1 MPLPEDHPYYK
12 PEDGFATD
20 PNAPRGNERWGARSR
35 AEKEGEHFDLDR
47 ALEGLG
53 GALEVPP
60 GHRSGYVN
68 IVGRPN
74 VGKST
79 LLNALV
85 DERMS
90 IITAKPQTTRHRIL
104 ALVSGPDFQAV
115 FSDTPGLV
123 EEPGYEMQRRMNAS
137 VASAFDDADVV
148 LFVVVPQED
157 YPDDHPLMRRLSQ
170 LRDAEVIV
178 VVNKADTVERAE
190 AERVAEAYRE
200 RLGAARAVAIS
211 ALHRE
216 GTAELRRDVLAGLPE
231 GPAYYPKD
239 QLSDRPE
246 RFFVTEILRERI
258 LEHYRQEI
266 PYAVEP
272 VVERFERGTTSQGKP
287 IARIAV
293 VIYVERDSQK
303 NILIGSGGRDLKAVG
318 RAARERLEAFLGSK
332 VFLETRVKVRAG
344 WRDDEKQLSRFGY
357 E

>member
-1 MPLPEDHPYYK
+1 MSLPKDHPYYK
-12 PEDGFATD
+12 PPLETD
-20 PNAPRGNERWGARSR
+20 RNAPG
-35 AEKEGEHFDLDR
+35 AEKEGEHFDLER

-53 GALEVPP
+53 EPLDVRE

-85 DERMS
+85 GERMS

-115 FSDTPGLV
+115 FSDTPGLI
-123 EEPGYEMQRRMNAS
+123 EEPGYKMQERMNAF
-137 VASAFDDADVV
+137 VASAFEDADVV
-148 LFVVVPQED
+148 LFVVVPQEE
-157 YPDDHPLMRRLSQ
+157 YPDDHPLMRRLAG
-170 LRDAEVIV
+170 LKDAEVIV
-178 VVNKADTVERAE
+178 VVNKADTVGRAE
-190 AERVAEAYRE
+190 AERIAGAYRE
-200 RLGAARAVAIS
+200 RLGASRAVAIS
-211 ALHRE
+211 ALHGE
-216 GTAELRRDVLAGLPE
+216 GTDELRRDVIAGLPE

-246 RFFVTEILRERI
+246 RFFVTEIIREQI
-258 LEHYRQEI
+258 LEHYYQEI

-272 VVERFERGTTSQGKP
+272 VVERFEHGTTSQGRA
-287 IARIAV
+287 IIRIAA

-303 NILIGSGGRDLKAVG
+303 NILIGPGGRDIKSVG
-318 RAARERLEAFLGSK
+318 KAARERLERFLGEK

-344 WRDDEKQLSRFGY
+344 WRDDEKALERFGY
-357 E
+357 EG